1 MARYEHLNVYKEIYN
16 LSVSLF
22 SDISKF
28 DRSFK
33 FTLWDK
39 ITNTLIKT
47 LELIIFINNIDS
59 SSRKPSFEKLE
70 SFLEKLVIFINIT
83 NDLKLFWNSKKYLNY
98 LEILV
103 KVKKMVKCWN
113 NELPPKKYSEIKNH
127 STLNCT
133 HKSVVNKK
141 IV

>member
-28 DRSFK
+28 ERSFK

-39 ITNTLIKT
+39 MTNTLIKT
-47 LELIIFINNIDS
+47 LELIIFINNLDP
-59 SSRKPSFEKLE
+59 SSRKKYFEKLE
-70 SFLEKLVIFINIT
+70 SFLERLVIFINIT

-113 NELPPKKYSEIKNH
+113 K
-127 STLNCT
+127 
-133 HKSVVNKK
+133 
-141 IV
+141 

>member
-16 LSVSLF
+16 LSVCLF
-22 SDISKF
+22 SDVSKF

-39 ITNTLIKT
+39 ITNTLIET
-47 LELIIFINNIDS
+47 LELIIFINNLDS
-59 SSRKPSFEKLE
+59 SNRKIHFEKLE
-70 SFLEKLVIFINIT
+70 SFLERLVIFINIT
-83 NDLKLFWNSKKYLNY
+83 NDLKLFLNSKKYLNY

-113 NELPPKKYSEIKNH
+113 K
-127 STLNCT
+127 
-133 HKSVVNKK
+133 
-141 IV
+141 

>member
-22 SDISKF
+22 LDISKF

-39 ITNTLIKT
+39 ITNILIET
-47 LELIIFINNIDS
+47 LELIIFINNIDP

-70 SFLEKLVIFINIT
+70 NFLERLVIFINIT
-83 NDLKLFWNSKKYLNY
+83 NDLKLFWNAKKYLNY

-113 NELPPKKYSEIKNH
+113 R
-127 STLNCT
+127 
-133 HKSVVNKK
+133 
-141 IV
+141 

>member
-22 SDISKF
+22 LDISKF

-39 ITNTLIKT
+39 LTNTLIET
-47 LELIIFINNIDS
+47 LELIIFINNLDPS
-59 SSRKPSFEKLE
+59 NRKTNFEKLE
-70 SFLEKLVIFINIT
+70 KLLERLVIFINLT
-83 NDLKLFWNSKKYLNY
+83 NDLSLFWNPKKFLNY

-113 NELPPKKYSEIKNH
+113 R
-127 STLNCT
+127 
-133 HKSVVNKK
+133 
-141 IV
+141 